1 MLLSGGGRCYR
12 CAAGGGRW
20 FCGRRRSRRQRPSAG
35 ACARYK
41 DSRSAD
47 RSHPISPRQR
57 RAPSRCA

>member
-1 MLLSGGGRCYR
+1 MLLSDGGRCCR

-20 FCGRRRSRRQRPSAG
+20 FCGRYRFHRPRPAAG

-47 RSHPISPRQR
+47 RSHPISPRQ
-57 RAPSRCA
+57 

>member
-1 MLLSGGGRCYR
+1 MLLSDGGRCCR

-20 FCGRRRSRRQRPSAG
+20 SCGRCRFHRPRPAAG

>member
-1 MLLSGGGRCYR
+1 MLLSDGGRCCR

-20 FCGRRRSRRQRPSAG
+20 FCGRCRFHRPRPAAG